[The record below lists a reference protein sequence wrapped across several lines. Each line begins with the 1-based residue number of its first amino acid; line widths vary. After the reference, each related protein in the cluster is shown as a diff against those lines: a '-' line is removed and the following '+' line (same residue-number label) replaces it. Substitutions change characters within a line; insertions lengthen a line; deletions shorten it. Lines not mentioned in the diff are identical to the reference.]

1 MIYKKSI
8 PFQFTPDDVK
18 IISKSYLYRGFFSII
33 KYRFKHKLFHNN
45 YWSKEIQR
53 EVFERGN
60 GGVVLPYDP
69 HVDKVLLI
77 EQIRIPAIKNS
88 VTPWLLEAISGMQ
101 EKNETLEELIRREAK
116 EEAGILLQRYHYV
129 LSYLSSP
136 GGTTERIYINIGE
149 IDTSI
154 IKDKSLHGLKTQNED
169 IRIHIVDRL
178 KAYKWVQLG
187 IIDNAATVIAIQ
199 WLQLN
204 HIMLK
209 KHWLHNS

>member
-1 MIYKKSI
+1 MDYKKNI
-8 PFQFTPDDVK
+8 AFQFTQDDVK
-18 IISKSYLYRGFFSII
+18 ILSKSYLYKGFFSII
-33 KYRFKHKLFHNN
+33 KYRFKHKLFDNS
-45 YWSKEIQR
+45 WSKEIER

-69 HVDKVLLI
+69 HFDKVLLI
-77 EQIRIPAIKNS
+77 EQIRVPAITSS
-88 VTPWLLEAISGMQ
+88 VTPWLLETISGIQ

-116 EEAGILLQRYHYV
+116 EEAGIFIKRYYYA

-136 GGTTERIYINIGE
+136 GGTTERIYVNIGE

-154 IKDKSLHGLKTQNED
+154 IKDGSLHGLKTQNED
-169 IRIHIVDRL
+169 IRVHIVDRL

-204 HIMLK
+204 YIMLK
-209 KHWLHNS
+209 KHWLHN